1 MPYDE
6 PLSLA
11 ECPKCGERVLRMK
24 VGGIETKA
32 NLLPI
37 TNPVGDTGRV
47 YRVLFAEGGRPKTFR
62 PATPAELVAFVTSPV
77 SDKPYLTREHPC
89 AAVSRPLTPSPAS
102 GTGGPGKAPQAGVQS
117 LRAEPGGIGAPRLSL
132 AGRTTPS
139 PDRSTEPSGARSAD
153 RPRSDRSPGKG
164 SVRPSDGIA
173 GRPRCSACGEPCADG
188 TYASVALGDLVL
200 WAEHVDRCRPT
211 SDVDHCPA

>member
-11 ECPKCGERVLRMK
+11 ECPRCRQQILRMK

-47 YRVLFAEGGRPKTFR
+47 YRVLFADDGRPRTLR
-62 PATPAELVAFVTSPV
+62 PAYPAELVAFVTSPV
-77 SDKPYLTREHPC
+77 GDRPYLTREHPC
-89 AAVSRPLTPSPAS
+89 TAVSRPIPAPGTNPS
-102 GTGGPGKAPQAGVQS
+102 GGPGKAPQTGVQ
-117 LRAEPGGIGAPRLSL
+117 RL

-139 PDRSTEPSGARSAD
+139 PDRSTEASGVRSAETPASRAAEK
-153 RPRSDRSPGKG
+153 RP
-164 SVRPSDGIA
+164 VRPSA
-173 GRPRCSACGEPCADG
+173 GLADQPRCSACGEPCADG
-188 TYASVALGDLVL
+188 TYASVALGDVVL
-200 WAEHVDRCRPT
+200 WAEHVT
-211 SDVDHCPA
+211 HCPA

>member
-6 PLSLA
+6 PLSVA
-11 ECPKCGERVLRMK
+11 ECPKCGERVLRLK

-37 TNPVGDTGRV
+37 TNPLGETGRV

-62 PATPAELVAFVTSPV
+62 PAMPAELVAFVTSPV
-77 SDKPYLTREHPC
+77 GDRPYLTREHPC

-102 GTGGPGKAPQAGVQS
+102 GPGGPGKGPQTGVQRF
-117 LRAEPGGIGAPRLSL
+117 LADLS
-132 AGRTTPS
+132 TPS
-139 PDRSTEPSGARSAD
+139 PDRSTDPSGARSAAQ
-153 RPRSDRSPGKG
+153 RRSEAPTD
-164 SVRPSDGIA
+164 A
-173 GRPRCSACGEPCADG
+173 PRCSACGKACEDG

-200 WAEHVDRCRPT
+200 WAEHVT
-211 SDVDHCPA
+211 GCPA

>member
-11 ECPKCGERVLRMK
+11 ECPRCRQQILRMK

-47 YRVLFAEGGRPKTFR
+47 YRVLFADDGRPRTLR
-62 PATPAELVAFVTSPV
+62 PAYPAELVAFVTSPV
-77 SDKPYLTREHPC
+77 GDRPYLTREHPC
-89 AAVSRPLTPSPAS
+89 TAVSRPLTPSPAS
-102 GTGGPGKAPQAGVQS
+102 GTGGPGKAPQTGVQRF
-117 LRAEPGGIGAPRLSL
+117 LADLS
-132 AGRTTPS
+132 TPS
-139 PDRSTEPSGARSAD
+139 PDRSTEASGARSAD
-153 RPRSDRSPGKG
+153 RPRSDRTPGKG
-164 SVRPSDGIA
+164 SVRPPA
-173 GRPRCSACGEPCADG
+173 VLAPRPRCSGCGKPCEDG

-200 WAEHVDRCRPT
+200 WAEHVD
-211 SDVDHCPA
+211 HCPA

>member
-11 ECPKCGERVLRMK
+11 ECPRCRQQILRMK

-37 TNPVGDTGRV
+37 TDPVGDTGRV
-47 YRVLFAEGGRPKTFR
+47 YRILFADDGRPRTLR
-62 PATPAELVAFVTSPV
+62 PAYPVELVAFVTSPV
-77 SDKPYLTREHPC
+77 GDRPYLTREHPC
-89 AAVSRPLTPSPAS
+89 TAVSRPLTPSPAS
-102 GTGGPGKAPQAGVQS
+102 GTGDPGKGPQTGVQ
-117 LRAEPGGIGAPRLSL
+117 SL

-139 PDRSTEPSGARSAD
+139 PARSTEASGARSAAQ
-153 RPRSDRSPGKG
+153 RRSEAA
-164 SVRPSDGIA
+164 VRPSDGSA
-173 GRPRCSACGEPCADG
+173 ARPRCSACGKPCADG

-200 WAEHVDRCRPT
+200 WAEHVT
-211 SDVDHCPA
+211 GCPA

>member
-11 ECPKCGERVLRMK
+11 ECPRCGERVLRMK

-47 YRVLFAEGGRPKTFR
+47 YRVLFAESGRPKTFR
-62 PATPAELVAFVTSPV
+62 PAYPAELVAFVTSPV
-77 SDKPYLTREHPC
+77 GDRPYLTREHPC
-89 AAVSRPLTPSPAS
+89 AAVSRPIPAP
-102 GTGGPGKAPQAGVQS
+102 GTNPAGGPGKAPQTGVQRF
-117 LRAEPGGIGAPRLSL
+117 LADLS
-132 AGRTTPS
+132 TPS
-139 PDRSTEPSGARSAD
+139 PDRSTEPSGARSAAQ
-153 RPRSDRSPGKG
+153 RRSEAA
-164 SVRPSDGIA
+164 VRPSEA
-173 GRPRCSACGEPCADG
+173 LPERPRCSACGEPCEDG

-200 WAEHVDRCRPT
+200 WAEHVT
-211 SDVDHCPA
+211 HCTA

>member
-47 YRVLFAEGGRPKTFR
+47 YRVLFAEGGRPRTFR
-62 PATPAELVAFVTSPV
+62 PATPVELVAFVTSPV
-77 SDKPYLTREHPC
+77 GDKPYLTREHPC
-89 AAVSRPLTPSPAS
+89 AAVSRPIPAPA
-102 GTGGPGKAPQAGVQS
+102 TNPAGGPGKAPQAGVQ
-117 LRAEPGGIGAPRLSL
+117 SL

-139 PDRSTEPSGARSAD
+139 PDRSTEPSGARSAAQ
-153 RPRSDRSPGKG
+153 RRSEAAVRG
-164 SVRPSDGIA
+164 SAPQ
-173 GRPRCSACGEPCADG
+173 PRCSACGKPCEDG
-188 TYASVALGDLVL
+188 TYASVALGDLIL
-200 WAEHVDRCRPT
+200 WAEHVD
-211 SDVDHCPA
+211 HCTA